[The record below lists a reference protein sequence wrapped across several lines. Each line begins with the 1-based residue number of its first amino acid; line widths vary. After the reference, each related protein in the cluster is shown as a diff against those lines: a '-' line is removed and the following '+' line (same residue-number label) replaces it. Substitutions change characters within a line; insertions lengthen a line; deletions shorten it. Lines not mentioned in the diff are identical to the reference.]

1 MAIVVAPYNPWR
13 ENLATQLLGNVASNY
28 LQNQRASETAKKWGA
43 LVGLYQM
50 QGQDQDAA
58 TINKMVEQQR
68 LRSQEDAAVQ
78 SLLDRKTQVGLTGVP
93 RTNVQEYIQSEL
105 SGATR
110 QPLNPEIGQ
119 WNTPEGVAVSDA
131 LANRVIGSYTPP
143 SEAETADW
151 NINSYN
157 SGMAGRIPLQFTP
170 EGVFAKAAET
180 PNFDFKGM
188 INALSDPRFAPYATE
203 LMKNIDAL
211 QGIYDKRR
219 NSNYLDMEA
228 AAKANMAAYQGN
240 MVARHAQDLPAWS
253 TALSSRFAGPAE
265 QLVEGSKSNQI
276 GFLEGLGASLEAAAK
291 DAVGRYG
298 LMGDYAQANA
308 TRDAAKTHAAANV
321 RAAEIAAKPWTDKN
335 NLEAEAQ
342 KKLEQERAAKK
353 VIDIVGG
360 RSFSAANTFF
370 NKNPQYLPTPE
381 DMKQAQETAADVLRV
396 TLGKENGLNLAEDI
410 SKLKPISQNPTFRK
424 YPELVA
430 NLLVEDRDAMRR
442 IERATAPM
450 GVPLQGEARKTAII
464 RALVGTRLGN
474 AGVITNDPAI
484 LMPVLK
490 VLYPNEFR

>member
-58 TINKMVEQQR
+58 TINRMVEQQR
-68 LRSQEDAAVQ
+68 LKSQEDAAVR
-78 SLLDRKTQVGLTGVP
+78 SLVDRQAQVGMTGVP
-93 RTNVQEYIQSEL
+93 KTNVQEYIQSGL

-203 LMKNIDAL
+203 LMKNIDVL

-253 TALSSRFAGPAE
+253 TALSSRFAGPADP
-265 QLVEGSKSNQI
+265 LVEGSKSNQT
-276 GFLEGLGASLEAAAK
+276 GFFEGLGNQVKATTDNLGDRMHLSGVRYAADQNLRGQLDYNAAVRQGNSIQAQQLAARQSEA
-291 DAVGRYG
+291 D
-298 LMGDYAQANA
+298 
-308 TRDAAKTHAAANV
+308 
-321 RAAEIAAKPWTDKN
+321 E
-335 NLEAEAQ
+335 
-342 KKLEQERAAKK
+342 KKLEYINGKATQYGWSWGKSYTDQHPEIGSDPVTVSKLQDLSAGMNRYAMMVDAGIEKPAPSSALPPLNTVTELADNPALAAELLL
-353 VIDIVGG
+353 ID
-360 RSFSAANTFF
+360 
-370 NKNPQYLPTPE
+370 
-381 DMKQAQETAADVLRV
+381 KQAIRKIEKAAA
-396 TLGKENGLNLAEDI
+396 GKTGREKQI
-410 SKLKPISQNPTFRK
+410 
-424 YPELVA
+424 
-430 NLLVEDRDAMRR
+430 
-442 IERATAPM
+442 
-450 GVPLQGEARKTAII
+450 AII
-464 RALVGTRLGN
+464 GALDGMRLGN
-474 AGVITNDPAI
+474 YGIFPKDERYMARVA
-484 LMPVLK
+484 K
-490 VLYPNEFR
+490 ALYPSLFK